1 MTETFGDLQESCSDN
16 AEQGETYSV
25 HRSGDED
32 LLRMEAL
39 QQEINA
45 LRLKRKHIPS
55 SKSSS
60 SSGSS
65 GVQRVPRPKVQKRAS
80 QLPERAVPIQVP
92 DGHLQQVPSHR
103 SPRHAVPVRAV
114 SESRLRSSDDS
125 SCGGGEQRRRRSGYS
140 GRLVKKREK
149 HMASADWSSADEGK
163 LPVRSRGHHGFRRS
177 ARRSTSVSTASS
189 SSGDDRRLRRRSTKL
204 KKHVR
209 PLPASSEHL
218 RLKHSSKAAKDDP
231 ATVPSEKEA
240 TIKGSMVTAKDL
252 KDAWRKEFRIKG
264 QIGKVGD
271 KENKLDFLSVKRQ
284 VDKALSRGHNDTEIV
299 EAVINCTVPGSTLR
313 SFLQSS
319 EELSVATLLDIL
331 RSYFQEAD
339 TVDLLQQL
347 ATKQQGVKEDAQTY
361 LMACLDLKNRIMRN
375 EDGGIGFARET
386 VVGILLKTL
395 EVGLSSDI
403 LSTVRP
409 LLTAGITDNEL
420 IAGMSRAVVLEKK
433 RKEKRASSRVTIV
446 EERSTD
452 ADEIAKLQAQLNA
465 LQQQQTSESDNTTQL
480 AKLQASIQKLVDNN
494 NNGKRRVYGCKACK
508 SDGNGRNCTHCF
520 ICGASDHRVNGC
532 PDKKK
537 KEDSS
542 ENSNRSPAR
551 DC

>member
-1 MTETFGDLQESCSDN
+1 MRSYVERSSDAEDTLEDQVEFRRRLRDKIRELMEEPDNWELTPERNRAVMLSGLSTNGEEPRTTVERPVLPPRPPKLRPVIDPTDPVLPPGLPPGATPVPETPVRSRPAVVRRKLPSIPVYHRDPDQLVSSEPPPSIPSTGFNSVPPWNRGMAAGGRPRVDVESLDTSLRRRVLEDRKRQQDGHLQQDTHQQYTIHEHTTHSQLQSHLRRNQQTTPPDTQHNTHTYSTISMTETFGDLQESCSDN
-16 AEQGETYSV
+16 GEQGETYSV
-25 HRSGDED
+25 HRSEDED

-45 LRLKRKHIPS
+45 LKLKRKHIPS

-65 GVQRVPRPKVQKRAS
+65 GVQRVPRPKIQKRAS
-80 QLPERAVPIQVP
+80 QLSERAVPTQVP

-252 KDAWRKEFRIKG
+252 KDAWRKEPTRT
-264 QIGKVGD
+264 QHMDAVGGPH
-271 KENKLDFLSVKRQ
+271 Q
-284 VDKALSRGHNDTEIV
+284 VPGNRGPQHVNDT
-299 EAVINCTVPGSTLR
+299 G
-313 SFLQSS
+313 
-319 EELSVATLLDIL
+319 
-331 RSYFQEAD
+331 
-339 TVDLLQQL
+339 
-347 ATKQQGVKEDAQTY
+347 
-361 LMACLDLKNRIMRN
+361 
-375 EDGGIGFARET
+375 
-386 VVGILLKTL
+386 
-395 EVGLSSDI
+395 
-403 LSTVRP
+403 
-409 LLTAGITDNEL
+409 
-420 IAGMSRAVVLEKK
+420 
-433 RKEKRASSRVTIV
+433 
-446 EERSTD
+446 
-452 ADEIAKLQAQLNA
+452 
-465 LQQQQTSESDNTTQL
+465 
-480 AKLQASIQKLVDNN
+480 
-494 NNGKRRVYGCKACK
+494 
-508 SDGNGRNCTHCF
+508 
-520 ICGASDHRVNGC
+520 
-532 PDKKK
+532 
-537 KEDSS
+537 
-542 ENSNRSPAR
+542 
-551 DC
+551 